1 MADTKYCLC
10 CGEDVPYNYVERHER
25 RELTCAYCGFTLDV
39 QRLWDPSRI
48 SEGYALIA
56 EDSKYMRNI
65 ILNVLKTSKFSTNVL
80 AFENGLE
87 FTTTFSRL
95 LSERASI
102 DVAIIDLNMPIMDGL
117 TAARTIRAIEAQH
130 KVSPVPIVFFSA
142 IKADDSLRT
151 QMEILS
157 PASYVN
163 KGSDPDPDRL
173 AERVEQLVGY
183 LMEKYKKQISI

>member
-1 MADTKYCLC
+1 MS
-10 CGEDVPYNYVERHER
+10 PIIYVERHER
-25 RELTCAYCGFTLDV
+25 RELTCAYCCFTLDV
-39 QRLWDPSRI
+39 QRLLDPSRI

-65 ILNVLKTSKFSTNVL
+65 ILNVLKISKFSANVL

-130 KVSPVPIVFFSA
+130 KVPPVPIVFFSA